1 MISFRPL
8 MIAAMLVSVAACGG
22 SDEQTT
28 QAPAGADTAPPRS
41 TSPEPMTPTP
51 QSGMTD
57 EERAAA
63 LASLPAPYSEA
74 DPDNGR
80 RVFARCRSCHTLPE
94 GGPNL
99 TGPNLWAVFGRQ
111 AGSLEGYNYS
121 PALRAADFIWD
132 AAQLD
137 DWLNNPRTFLPGNK
151 MAFAGVRDEQDRRDL
166 IAYLKIETGYA
177 PEV

>member
-1 MISFRPL
+1 MNFLRPL
-8 MIAAMLVSVAACGG
+8 MAAAALMSVAACGG
-22 SDEQTT
+22 SDEPAAPSGSDA
-28 QAPAGADTAPPRS
+28 APAPTRS
-41 TSPEPMTPTP
+41 ASPEPLTPTP
-51 QSGMTD
+51 QSTISD
-57 EERAAA
+57 EERAAL

-74 DPDNGR
+74 DPENGR

-121 PALRAADFIWD
+121 PALRDADFTWD

-151 MAFAGVRDEQDRRDL
+151 MTFAGVRDEQDRRDL
-166 IAYLKIETGYA
+166 IAWLKIETGYTPDA
-177 PEV
+177 